1 MNKNIE
7 EINKIRELQLSKR
20 KQVEE
25 SNKKLQLE
33 NEERNRV
40 LKEVDEIKNKW
51 IEAVKKY
58 DINLSEEENKS
69 KMSPKEIVLCNADYL
84 ELPIKVDEKYFKYIE
99 EGYGLY
105 PYNRVVYSCGCTDN
119 VSIKN
124 TKLFFTERE
133 RNRYKTYVSLNNGH
147 KENKNI
153 INVSEQI
160 VKDNNIGES
169 FKNESKDIKE
179 CKNDETNKTENNK
192 TDIEPLIRFIVD
204 GKDVSEEEYNNKL
217 KELEQEI
224 IKSFGIIDKLI
235 R

>member
-105 PYNRVVYSCGCTDN
+105 PYNKIIRNYDCIVE
-119 VSIKN
+119 N
-124 TKLFFTERE
+124 TKLFFTKEERH
-133 RNRYKTYVSLNNGH
+133 NFYINSIG
-147 KENKNI
+147 KNMNSDCSKKI
-153 INVSEQI
+153 EKSTKYTN
-160 VKDNNIGES
+160 
-169 FKNESKDIKE
+169 KDIKE
-179 CKNDETNKTENNK
+179 DEKDETNKTENSK
-192 TDIEPLIRFIVD
+192 TEIEPLTRFVLD
-204 GKDVSEEEYNNKL
+204 GKDVSEEEFNNKL